1 MRLRFPLYAQI
12 LSWFFLNLLLLGLV
26 FYVFFTVQFRLGLD
40 SLLMG
45 RAGDRIE
52 AVTDLLAAELGPA
65 PRTEWDG
72 ILGRF
77 TAAYHVAFHLFRLD
91 GTQLA
96 GPAVELPSPVRDK
109 LVVRRGPPDPPPRAD
124 RRPPMPGPGG
134 PPGQL
139 MPAPGAPGTHPK
151 FMLHTTGPSR
161 FWVGVRL
168 ALPAREQRAME
179 PAMPPPDGP
188 REERP
193 GRDERRFEP
202 VVLLAVST
210 SLSGGGLFF
219 DAQPWLVFA
228 FGAVLFS
235 MLLWIPLV
243 RGLTRSIA
251 QMTRAAEQIA
261 EGQFDV
267 QVADRRPDELGRLG
281 QAINRMAARLAGFV
295 TGQKRFLGDVAHELC
310 SPIARTQMALG
321 ILEQRAA
328 AAEQPYLD
336 DLREE
341 VQQMSTLVNELLSFS
356 KAGLRRGQIP
366 LRPVNLAELARRV
379 VARENRDGRPIEL
392 NIAPDL
398 EALAEPELLAR
409 ALGNVVRNALHH
421 AGAAGPIAV
430 EATADAA
437 GVTLAVVDSGPG
449 VPEAALEKLFDPFY
463 RVEASRSRETG
474 GAGLGLAIVKTC
486 IEACQGTVRAV
497 NRQPNGLRVE
507 LHLGGV
513 DRPADSP
520 AKG

>member
-1 MRLRFPLYAQI
+1 
-12 LSWFFLNLLLLGLV
+12 
-26 FYVFFTVQFRLGLD
+26 
-40 SLLMG
+40 
-45 RAGDRIE
+45 
-52 AVTDLLAAELGPA
+52 
-65 PRTEWDG
+65 
-72 ILGRF
+72 
-77 TAAYHVAFHLFRLD
+77 
-91 GTQLA
+91 
-96 GPAVELPSPVRDK
+96 
-109 LVVRRGPPDPPPRAD
+109 
-124 RRPPMPGPGG
+124 
-134 PPGQL
+134 
-139 MPAPGAPGTHPK
+139 MPAAGAPGTHPK

-168 ALPAREQRAME
+168 ALPVREQRAME
-179 PAMPPPDGP
+179 PAMPPPEGP
-188 REERP
+188 RGERP

-202 VVLLAVST
+202 VVLLAVSA

-228 FGAVLFS
+228 FSAVLFS

-261 EGQFDV
+261 EGHFDI

-281 QAINRMAARLAGFV
+281 QAINRMAGRLAGFV

-379 VARENRDGRPIEL
+379 VARENRDGRPIEIS
-392 NIAPDL
+392 IAPDL

-409 ALGNVVRNALHH
+409 ALGNVVRNALYH
-421 AGAAGPIAV
+421 AGNAGPIAV
-430 EATADAA
+430 EATADAS
-437 GVTLAVVDSGPG
+437 GVTLTVVDSGPG

-474 GAGLGLAIVKTC
+474 GVGLGLAIVRTC
-486 IEACQGTVRAV
+486 LEACEGTVRAV

-507 LHLGGV
+507 LRLGGV
-513 DRPADSP
+513 ERPADPP